1 MKLNSGE
8 LNEKGPW
15 ENIIG
20 HEYYIGV
27 RVRESS
33 NSCWPVGVTV
43 PVWQQKRSQYIGS
56 HDETDSMNRILI
68 SPFSLFQ

>member
-43 PVWQQKRSQYIGS
+43 PVKGLS
-56 HDETDSMNRILI
+56 ILAAMMKLI
-68 SPFSLFQ
+68 Y